1 MTNNPTLAQITP
13 DGTLGNENS
22 RVTRD
27 VIVERIVDW
36 FSDEVEERTVDVDL
50 IEGGASRGSNLFHSF
65 SQFNVNEGQRVYFN
79 NPTGIQNIFS
89 RVTGNSVSNILGTLG
104 VNGGANLFLLNP
116 NGILFG
122 PNAKLDLQGSFL
134 ATTANAL
141 QFGNLGSFSATDQ
154 NVPSDL
160 LTISPSA
167 LLFNQINQN
176 AKIENNSTA
185 AAGINPA
192 GWDAFGLRVP
202 DGKSLLLVGG
212 NVRMDG
218 GKLNAY
224 GGRVELGGL
233 AAPGSIN
240 LVVDGDNLK
249 LEFPENVARAD
260 VSLTNGAGV
269 YVEGNGGGNIT
280 VNARNLEILG
290 GSSFS
295 AGIGSGL
302 GTPETVAG
310 DITLNATGEIKVAD
324 SGSQIINEVRER
336 AKGKAGNITIDTGSL
351 SLVDGARLSTSTL
364 GRGNAGNVRVEAK
377 DTVSLSSSRIFSTV
391 EEGSV
396 GNAGNIDIDASSL
409 KLTDDAQVSTST
421 LGTGNAGNVTVKAK
435 DDVYLAGN
443 RSAILSQ
450 VRPTAVGNAGN
461 IDINATS
468 LTVTDGARVNAQ
480 TRGKGDGGNIN
491 INIRNT
497 WILQRGQITPDG
509 TLGNENSRV
518 TRDVIVKGSIADLIE
533 GGASRGSNLFHS
545 FSQFN
550 VNEGQNVYF
559 NNPTGIQ
566 NIFSRVTG
574 NSVSNILGTLGVN
587 GGANLFLLNPNG
599 ILFGPNAE
607 LDLQGSFLAT
617 TANAL
622 QFGNLGSF
630 SATDQ
635 NVPSD
640 LLTISPSALLFNQIN
655 QNAKIENNSTA
666 AAGINPAGWDA
677 FGLRVPDG
685 KSLLLVGGNVR
696 MDGGKLNAYGGRV
709 ELGGLAAP
717 GSINLVVDGDNLKLE
732 FPENV
737 ARANVSL
744 TNKAGVYVQA
754 NGGGNIAVNA
764 RNLEILGG
772 SSFSAGIGSGLGTP
786 ETVAGDITLN
796 ATGEIKVADS
806 GSQIINEV
814 RERAKGKA
822 GNITINTG
830 SLSLVDGGQFST
842 STWGQG
848 NAGNVRVEA
857 TGAVFLSNSKILTTA
872 QNYVYFID
880 YTGVFIRIVESTG
893 VGNPGDINI
902 NASSLKLT
910 DRAELATSTS
920 GQGNAGNVTV
930 TATGAVSLSNSW
942 IFSEVKERTYGNG
955 GKIDINASSLTL
967 TNGSISTSIS
977 GQGNAGNVTVT
988 AKDAVSL
995 SNSKI
1000 LSTADTYDYGNAG
1013 NIDINATSFTLTDGT
1028 ELSTSTKGQGN
1039 AGNVRVEAKDAVSLS
1054 NSAIFSRVAPTA
1066 VGNAGNIDINA
1077 TSLTVTDDAQVNAQ
1091 TQGKGDGGNITI
1103 NTRNTLMLQT
1113 GKIISTAAETALGK
1127 AGTIQISSPT
1137 IYLRNNAQINAQ
1149 ADNGNR
1155 GEIKIATRNLRLRNN
1170 SLITASAGST
1180 NKPGDGGII
1189 DIDARGGFVI
1199 AVPSENSDIIANAFG
1214 GKGGTINISANRVIG
1229 FQNRGKLSLDELKA
1243 IPTNGTSDISASS
1256 DVGQDGQVSIDTL
1269 NTDPT
1274 QGLVLLP
1281 TDLADLSGL
1290 IVSACGPG
1298 NGRVAKE
1305 ESRFVITGRGGLPA
1319 SPDDALTAEVVSVNW
1334 VTRDLNKSS
1343 NNQEKNPVVEAKLME
1358 VSSPATTPLVEA
1370 VGMIRNSDGD
1380 IVLTAQPMT
1389 SSQLRSG
1396 LSNQLCG
1403 IGQN

>member
-1 MTNNPTLAQITP
+1 
-13 DGTLGNENS
+13 
-22 RVTRD
+22 
-27 VIVERIVDW
+27 
-36 FSDEVEERTVDVDL
+36 
-50 IEGGASRGSNLFHSF
+50 
-65 SQFNVNEGQRVYFN
+65 
-79 NPTGIQNIFS
+79 
-89 RVTGNSVSNILGTLG
+89 
-104 VNGGANLFLLNP
+104 
-116 NGILFG
+116 
-122 PNAKLDLQGSFL
+122 
-134 ATTANAL
+134 
-141 QFGNLGSFSATDQ
+141 
-154 NVPSDL
+154 
-160 LTISPSA
+160 
-167 LLFNQINQN
+167 
-176 AKIENNSTA
+176 
-185 AAGINPA
+185 
-192 GWDAFGLRVP
+192 
-202 DGKSLLLVGG
+202 
-212 NVRMDG
+212 
-218 GKLNAY
+218 
-224 GGRVELGGL
+224 
-233 AAPGSIN
+233 
-240 LVVDGDNLK
+240 
-249 LEFPENVARAD
+249 
-260 VSLTNGAGV
+260 
-269 YVEGNGGGNIT
+269 
-280 VNARNLEILG
+280 
-290 GSSFS
+290 
-295 AGIGSGL
+295 
-302 GTPETVAG
+302 
-310 DITLNATGEIKVAD
+310 
-324 SGSQIINEVRER
+324 
-336 AKGKAGNITIDTGSL
+336 
-351 SLVDGARLSTSTL
+351 
-364 GRGNAGNVRVEAK
+364 
-377 DTVSLSSSRIFSTV
+377 
-391 EEGSV
+391 
-396 GNAGNIDIDASSL
+396 
-409 KLTDDAQVSTST
+409 
-421 LGTGNAGNVTVKAK
+421 
-435 DDVYLAGN
+435 
-443 RSAILSQ
+443 
-450 VRPTAVGNAGN
+450 
-461 IDINATS
+461 
-468 LTVTDGARVNAQ
+468 
-480 TRGKGDGGNIN
+480 
-491 INIRNT
+491 
-497 WILQRGQITPDG
+497 
-509 TLGNENSRV
+509 
-518 TRDVIVKGSIADLIE
+518 
-533 GGASRGSNLFHS
+533 
-545 FSQFN
+545 
-550 VNEGQNVYF
+550 
-559 NNPTGIQ
+559 
-566 NIFSRVTG
+566 
-574 NSVSNILGTLGVN
+574 
-587 GGANLFLLNPNG
+587 
-599 ILFGPNAE
+599 
-607 LDLQGSFLAT
+607 
-617 TANAL
+617 
-622 QFGNLGSF
+622 
-630 SATDQ
+630 
-635 NVPSD
+635 
-640 LLTISPSALLFNQIN
+640 
-655 QNAKIENNSTA
+655 
-666 AAGINPAGWDA
+666 
-677 FGLRVPDG
+677 
-685 KSLLLVGGNVR
+685 
-696 MDGGKLNAYGGRV
+696 
-709 ELGGLAAP
+709 
-717 GSINLVVDGDNLKLE
+717 
-732 FPENV
+732 
-737 ARANVSL
+737 
-744 TNKAGVYVQA
+744 
-754 NGGGNIAVNA
+754 
-764 RNLEILGG
+764 
-772 SSFSAGIGSGLGTP
+772 
-786 ETVAGDITLN
+786 
-796 ATGEIKVADS
+796 